1 MMKHSLRIFKRLTDF
16 HIQYILTHCLRF
28 YFHGKLQLP
37 LKTRKQKAEKQHSDI
52 IANDFSLA
60 LPETK
65 FSCSGDYTEINFAF
79 YESETLNIFNF
90 FIFFFLIF
98 SRSFSSFTFCGKNGS
113 LMKLLSQHPTFTKKN
128 DSYCGIT
135 EKTIAKQ
142 RLII

>member
-28 YFHGKLQLP
+28 YFHCKLQLP

-79 YESETLNIFNF
+79 YDSETLNIFNF
-90 FIFFFLIF
+90 FIFFFL
-98 SRSFSSFTFCGKNGS
+98 SS
-113 LMKLLSQHPTFTKKN
+113 LEVLVLLPFAEKWL
-128 DSYCGIT
+128 SYEAIIT
-135 EKTIAKQ
+135 TSHLHEEK
-142 RLII
+142 